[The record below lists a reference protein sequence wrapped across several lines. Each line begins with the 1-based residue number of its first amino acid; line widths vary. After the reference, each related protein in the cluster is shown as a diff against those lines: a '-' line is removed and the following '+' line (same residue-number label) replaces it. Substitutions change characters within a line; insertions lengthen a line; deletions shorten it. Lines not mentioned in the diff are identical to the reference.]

1 MLTALL
7 SRMILWI
14 LHADAPYLF
23 PKPLTKEEE
32 EDCFRRMAEGDSKA
46 RNKIIEHN
54 LRLVVHI
61 VKKYRG
67 SSEEQEELVSIG
79 TFGLMKAADTFDYR
93 KGSRFSTYAARC
105 VQNEILMHFRAQKK
119 RMTDISLQE
128 PTMTDKDG
136 NALTL
141 LDTLEDGTDLEQQV
155 ELSLHTE
162 LLHRFLCECLEP
174 RELEILT
181 HRYGL
186 YGHVPL
192 TQREVAK
199 KLGISRSYVSRL
211 EKKALTKLRERYDRM
226 PDSITPPSGD

>member
-1 MLTALL
+1 MLTELL

-23 PKPLTKEEE
+23 PKPLTREEE
-32 EDCFRRMAEGDSKA
+32 LACFERMASGDGRA
-46 RNKIIEHN
+46 RNEIIEHN

-79 TFGLMKAADTFDYR
+79 TFGLMKAVDTFDYR
-93 KGSRFSTYAARC
+93 KGARFSTYAAKC
-105 VQNEILMHFRAQKK
+105 VQNEILMHFRAEKK
-119 RMTDISLQE
+119 RMTDVSLNE

-141 LDTLEDGTDLEQQV
+141 MDTLEDGTDLEEQV
-155 ELSLHTE
+155 DLSIHTD
-162 LLHRFLCECLEP
+162 LLHRFLKETLEP

-181 HRYGL
+181 YRYGL
-186 YGHVPL
+186 YGHIPL
-192 TQREVAK
+192 TQREVARQ
-199 KLGISRSYVSRL
+199 LGISRSYVSRL
-211 EKKALTKLRERYDRM
+211 EKKALTKLRERYDAV
-226 PDSITPPSGD
+226 PY